1 MTVNTAVIT
10 AADIAP
16 LLGEYLPRQRWFAGD
31 TVNEIDV
38 LWCDTVV
45 AAEPSLTW
53 VLLEADGARYQLP
66 VGGRADKG
74 SEVLEGKFRV
84 TLGEVE
90 GVVLYDAL
98 FDPDLALEILRV
110 VAPDEE
116 AEVARPLPVEQS
128 NSSVV
133 YDERLI
139 LKLFRRI
146 HDEPNP
152 DVEVNDV
159 LYQAGFPHV
168 VPQVGV
174 LERDGRH
181 LAVVRQYL
189 LEATDGWHLAQTSLR
204 DLFAARLPPE
214 ECGADFA
221 PEARRIGQV
230 VAQLHLA
237 MAEVFGVEQ
246 AKASDWLAGF
256 RAQLDRTEGDF
267 DHGAVAELYERV
279 STIADAGSA
288 VRVHGDLHLGQVLQA
303 DTGWYVI
310 DFEGEPNRPVH
321 ERTLP
326 SSPLR
331 DVAGML
337 RSFHYAARSAMLER
351 FAEVDD
357 ELEELSLAWEERV
370 SASFRDGYLDVD
382 GIDDLL
388 PRSDADRQIVT
399 AAFELDKAVYEV
411 GYELAHRPDWVAIPI
426 GAIER
431 TLAATS

>member
-1 MTVNTAVIT
+1 VTATTAIT

-31 TVNEIDV
+31 TARDIDV
-38 LWCDTVV
+38 LS
-45 AAEPSLTW
+45 AEPLLDGEPGLIW
-53 VLLEADGARYQLP
+53 VLVDVDGARYQLP

-84 TLGEVE
+84 TLGEVD
-90 GVVLYDAL
+90 GTVLYDAL
-98 FDPDLALEILRV
+98 FDPELALEILRH
-110 VAPDEE
+110 VAPAEE
-116 AEVARPLPVEQS
+116 ASVARPLPVEQS

-152 DVEVNDV
+152 DVEVNAA
-159 LYQAGFPHV
+159 LYDAGFPHV
-168 VPQVGV
+168 VPQVGL

-189 LEATDGWHLAQTSLR
+189 LEATDGWHLAHTSLR
-204 DLFAARLPPE
+204 DLFAARLPPD

-221 PEARRIGQV
+221 PEARHIGEV
-230 VAQLHLA
+230 TAQLHLA
-237 MAEVFGVEQ
+237 MADVFGTTP
-246 AKASDWLAGF
+246 AKTSDWLAAF
-256 RAQLDRTEGDF
+256 RAQLERIEGGF
-267 DHGAVAELYERV
+267 DHDAVAALYDRV
-279 STIADAGSA
+279 SSVDDAGSSL
-288 VRVHGDLHLGQVLQA
+288 RVHGDLHLGQVLQA

-321 ERTLP
+321 ERAQP

-331 DVAGML
+331 DVAAML

-357 ELEELSLAWEERV
+357 ELEALATAWEQRA
-370 SASFRDGYLDVD
+370 SSSFREGYFGVD
-382 GIDDLL
+382 GIERLL
-388 PRSDADRQIVT
+388 PHTDEDRAVVT